1 MTDAT
6 VIKKSKNPK
15 APKVFPGELTISC
28 LPRFRART
36 PSRSWANRGLAGQF
50 RRQLAKRMLTA
61 EMSHH
66 PEAGTEQGK
75 AGNHRYGTRTKT
87 FLTPQ
92 RRTEAGYSA

>member
-15 APKVFPGELTISC
+15 ALKVFPDELTISC

-36 PSRSWANRGLAGQF
+36 PSRSWGESGLAGQLGK
-50 RRQLAKRMLTA
+50 RLAKRMLAA

-75 AGNHRYGTRTKT
+75 AGNRNGTRTKT